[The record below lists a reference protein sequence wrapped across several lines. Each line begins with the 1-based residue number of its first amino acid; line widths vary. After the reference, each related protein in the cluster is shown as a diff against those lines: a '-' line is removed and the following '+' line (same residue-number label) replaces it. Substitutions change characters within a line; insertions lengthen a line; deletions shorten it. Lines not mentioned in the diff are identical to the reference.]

1 MPRTRKITT
10 WVRKDKL
17 TDTNTEMNQMLEWA
31 DKGFKVALIKIL
43 QNSIENSFE
52 TRAKVEIFSPETEV
66 FFKETNGNDK
76 AGKCIGNKKTPPH
89 IVIPTYIYYS
99 TWVVRATVMKT
110 KQRHPLKIYVKM
122 ES

>member
-1 MPRTRKITT
+1 MSKIQLEIAHMPRTRKITT

-66 FFKETNGNDK
+66 FLRKQMEMIK
-76 AGKCIGNKKTPPH
+76 LESALAIKKLPH
-89 IVIPTYIYYS
+89 I
-99 TWVVRATVMKT
+99 
-110 KQRHPLKIYVKM
+110 L
-122 ES
+122 